1 MDAFEEYK
9 QKVMDYVNENKE
21 NISKMSTLNP
31 VTNAA
36 MGVSNFGA
44 VVNATPKDGGFHMGN
59 LIGTLIFFYAMY
71 LAIVKC
77 KINGAVDPLQLIA
90 AYCCSPCY
98 VVYRLI
104 KPCGSI

>member
-1 MDAFEEYK
+1 MDAFDEYK

-21 NISKMSTLNP
+21 SISTMCTLNP

-36 MGVSNFGA
+36 VGVSNFGA
-44 VVNATPKDGGFHMGN
+44 VNNTPKNEGFHMGN

-104 KPCGSI
+104 KPCVSA